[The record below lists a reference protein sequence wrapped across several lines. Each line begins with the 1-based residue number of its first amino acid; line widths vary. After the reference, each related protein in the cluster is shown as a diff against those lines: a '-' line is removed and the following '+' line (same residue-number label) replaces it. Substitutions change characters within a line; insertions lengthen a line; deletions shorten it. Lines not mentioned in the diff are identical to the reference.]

1 MNLFQLF
8 KNVSPFVK
16 PYKWLVFITLV
27 LTLIG
32 SLMAQVNAIVLDWTV
47 DEVNGLITA
56 GEKWGQRA
64 AHIIILISSVLLGKE
79 ILSAGITFAQN
90 YFGERMRIY
99 VSRDLA
105 QSVIEKVLTFKM
117 AFFNSGDN
125 ATGKLQA
132 RIDQGVSSLSRTVQ
146 NFFIDLLPLFTSA
159 LLALILMFVANV
171 YVGLVALAIV
181 PIYFWITYRQARRL
195 KGWRREMRSHL
206 ETKSQGIKNIIDS
219 INVIKSFNREQIE
232 AQKQLDIQNQ
242 VTENQMKTR
251 KVAFYYN
258 GVKSFV
264 KQVGTVL
271 VIILTAYLVLIDY
284 PGMTIGKIM
293 YHVMLFSNVI
303 APITQLQ
310 RIFDDVNDALIYAE
324 GFFGILN
331 SEEEVEPSGSYRPE
345 KIHGKFEI
353 KHVDFTYPN
362 GNQALFDVNM
372 TIDPGKI
379 TALVGLSGAGKSTI
393 VNLLDKFYEPQ
404 VGQILLDGV
413 DLREYDTQYLRENIG
428 LVLQKNHIFD
438 GTIEENILYGNPKAS
453 HEDVVEAAKKSH
465 LYDQVME
472 LPKQFDNNAAD
483 LSGGQ
488 QQRVAIARMFLK
500 NPPIIFL
507 DEPTASLDAIATEQ
521 IKNSIDAIKK
531 DRTVIIISH
540 SISQIID
547 ADYIYALQ
555 QGRVEEDG
563 DPDSIYKKGGIYKD
577 IIDASARSLNIE
589 KIARTIEDKNYP
601 CRDAIDRVSTF
612 LIHFSNAFFST
623 NPNIFYFSRFYER
636 HENRITSKHRNK
648 KTYQFLETNRYD
660 YHRYYY
666 LFGAYH
672 WNKYVA

>member
-8 KNVSPFVK
+8 KNIRPFVK
-16 PYKWLVFITLV
+16 PYKWLVFITLI

-47 DEVNGLITA
+47 DSINGLITE
-56 GEKWGQRA
+56 GVNWGAQA
-64 AHIIILISSVLLGKE
+64 IHIITIISIVLLGKE
-79 ILSAGITFAQN
+79 VLSALITYAQN
-90 YFGERMRIY
+90 YYGERMRIF

-117 AFFNSGDN
+117 AFFNSADN

-159 LLALILMFVANV
+159 LLALILMFAANV

-181 PIYFWITYRQARRL
+181 PVYFWITVRQARRL

-232 AQKQLDIQNQ
+232 AKKQLDIQNQ

-251 KVAFYYN
+251 RVAFYYN

-264 KQVGTVL
+264 RQVGTVL

-331 SEEEVEPSGSYRPE
+331 SEKEVEPSGNYRPE

-353 KHVDFTYPN
+353 KNVDFTYPN

-438 GTIEENILYGNPKAS
+438 GTIEENILYGNPNAT

-472 LPKQFDNNAAD
+472 LPKQFENNAAD

-563 DPDSIYKKGGIYKD
+563 DPDEIYKKGGIYKD

-589 KIARTIEDKNYP
+589 KIARTIDDGN
-601 CRDAIDRVSTF
+601 
-612 LIHFSNAFFST
+612 N
-623 NPNIFYFSRFYER
+623 
-636 HENRITSKHRNK
+636 
-648 KTYQFLETNRYD
+648 
-660 YHRYYY
+660 
-666 LFGAYH
+666 
-672 WNKYVA
+672 

>member
-47 DEVNGLITA
+47 DQVNGLVTA
-56 GEKWGQRA
+56 GEQWGQRA
-64 AHIIILISSVLLGKE
+64 AHIVILISTVLLGKE
-79 ILSAGITFAQN
+79 IVSALITFAQN
-90 YFGERMRIY
+90 YYGERMRIF

-105 QSVIEKVLTFKM
+105 QSVIEKVLTFRM

-159 LLALILMFVANV
+159 LLALILMFIANV
-171 YVGLVALAIV
+171 YVGLVALGIV
-181 PIYFWITYRQARRL
+181 PIYFWITYRQAKRL
-195 KGWRREMRSHL
+195 KGWRREMRNHL

-232 AQKQLDIQNQ
+232 GQKQLDIQNQ

-258 GVKSFV
+258 GIKSFV

-271 VIILTAYLVLIDY
+271 VIILTAYLVLKGY

-324 GFFGILN
+324 GFFGILD

-345 KIHGKFEI
+345 KIHGRFEM

-372 TIDPGKI
+372 TIEPNKI

-404 VGQILLDGV
+404 VGTITLDGI
-413 DLREYDTQYLRENIG
+413 DLREYDTKYLRENIG

-438 GTIEENILYGNPKAS
+438 GTIEENILYGKPNAT
-453 HEDVVEAAKKSH
+453 HEEVIEAAKKSYI
-465 LYDQVME
+465 YDQIMQ
-472 LPKQFDNNAAD
+472 LPKQFENKASD

-488 QQRVAIARMFLK
+488 QQRIAIARMFLK

-521 IKNSIDAIKK
+521 IKNSLDAIKK

-547 ADYIYALQ
+547 ADLIYALQ
-555 QGRVEEDG
+555 TGRVEESG
-563 DPDSIYKKGGIYKD
+563 DPDEIYKKGGIYKD

-589 KIARTIEDKNYP
+589 KIARTIN
-601 CRDAIDRVSTF
+601 
-612 LIHFSNAFFST
+612 
-623 NPNIFYFSRFYER
+623 
-636 HENRITSKHRNK
+636 
-648 KTYQFLETNRYD
+648 
-660 YHRYYY
+660 
-666 LFGAYH
+666 
-672 WNKYVA
+672 